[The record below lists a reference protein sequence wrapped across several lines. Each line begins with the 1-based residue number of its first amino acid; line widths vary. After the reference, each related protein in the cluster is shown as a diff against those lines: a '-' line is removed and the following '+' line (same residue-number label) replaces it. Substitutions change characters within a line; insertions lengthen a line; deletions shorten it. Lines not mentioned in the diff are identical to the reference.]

1 MSEQEGEACL
11 LVQNEVM
18 HPEYIDVER
27 IFERFYKADLA
38 RSTTSSGLGMAIARQ
53 LVEQMNGQITADL
66 QENIF
71 YLLAVCMHTV
81 INNGTGFL
89 CLMEFPRNS

>member
-1 MSEQEGEACL
+1 MY
-11 LVQNEVM
+11 QNEVM

-66 QENIF
+66 PGKYIF
-71 YLLAVCMHTV
+71 YLLAVCMYTV

-89 CLMEFPRNS
+89 CLMEFPGNS

>member
-1 MSEQEGEACL
+1 MPACT
-11 LVQNEVM
+11 NEVM

-66 QENIF
+66 RKI
-71 YLLAVCMHTV
+71 Y
-81 INNGTGFL
+81 FL
-89 CLMEFPRNS
+89 FACSLYVYGHK